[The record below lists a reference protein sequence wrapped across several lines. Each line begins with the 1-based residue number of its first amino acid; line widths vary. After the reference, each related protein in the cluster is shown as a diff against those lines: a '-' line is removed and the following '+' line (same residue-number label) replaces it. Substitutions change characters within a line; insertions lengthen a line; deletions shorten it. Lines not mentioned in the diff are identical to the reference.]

1 MQRGCI
7 YLLREREFVNTDTP
21 IYKIGMTRH
30 SNCERLCK
38 YPKGSQLELCK
49 SCDDCVAQEQQL
61 LSVFRDKF
69 VPRRDIGSEY
79 FEGNVELMADLI
91 YQCIKQ
97 ESPSNIQTLTD
108 PDKNILDFTDSDY
121 SMVDK
126 DMIHTLIKN
135 GRQSFGWFVSQI
147 HFNLSYPANHN
158 IYINDVNSTKAAV
171 IKDGKWCQC
180 DWNDIADQLIEHIYD
195 RLHGWYDRYSATYSD
210 YIYNYNLLLTHRDNA
225 RIINRIR
232 FNIKNTAYQ
241 NKYIVDISDSIVD
254 TLSKNVVSN
263 SAPVLASRNNYDE
276 TDYNII
282 TKDIIDHAITLGEDC
297 IEYLIRYTHFNPD
310 FPNNH
315 NIYLPDRKH
324 EFVRVFRENEWTNCA
339 RKTTVYQLI
348 DDTFATLEYWVDN
361 HPAYRFKVSEYL
373 KKRLNTT
380 CMSNLYF
387 QILKL
392 IHRSKDV
399 IDIQ

>member
-126 DMIHTLIKN
+126 DMIHTLI
-135 GRQSFGWFVSQI
+135 
-147 HFNLSYPANHN
+147 
-158 IYINDVNSTKAAV
+158 
-171 IKDGKWCQC
+171 
-180 DWNDIADQLIEHIYD
+180 
-195 RLHGWYDRYSATYSD
+195 
-210 YIYNYNLLLTHRDNA
+210 
-225 RIINRIR
+225 
-232 FNIKNTAYQ
+232 
-241 NKYIVDISDSIVD
+241 
-254 TLSKNVVSN
+254 
-263 SAPVLASRNNYDE
+263 
-276 TDYNII
+276 
-282 TKDIIDHAITLGEDC
+282 
-297 IEYLIRYTHFNPD
+297 
-310 FPNNH
+310 
-315 NIYLPDRKH
+315 
-324 EFVRVFRENEWTNCA
+324 
-339 RKTTVYQLI
+339 
-348 DDTFATLEYWVDN
+348 
-361 HPAYRFKVSEYL
+361 
-373 KKRLNTT
+373 
-380 CMSNLYF
+380 
-387 QILKL
+387 
-392 IHRSKDV
+392 
-399 IDIQ
+399 